1 MERLRPAN
9 GKEVLRKLIKTGF
22 EIVRIKGSAHYLRHP
37 QTKCFT
43 SVHIHGNKDIPVSL
57 LHKIIVHQAGLKIEN
72 FNEL

>member
-1 MERLRPAN
+1 MERLRSAN
-9 GKEVLRKLIKTGF
+9 GKEVLRKLKKAGF

-37 QTKCFT
+37 QTKRFT

-57 LHKIIVHQAGLKIEN
+57 LHKIIVHQAGLKIKD